1 MKKLLSLLLA
11 GLLLVGCGGNST
23 PSEDAV
29 GNEEAKKIKVAATL
43 DPHSKILEFAKP
55 ILAEKYNID
64 MEIIVL
70 DNYYIFNKSLDSK
83 EIDANFFQHLPFFND
98 EVEANNYNIVNV
110 GGIHIEPFGFY
121 SKTISSVDELKDGD
135 KIVISNSVSDHGR
148 ILSIL
153 AKEGIITLR
162 EGVDAI
168 SATVED
174 IVDNPKHLKFPEVNP
189 ELLTLSYENEEGA
202 LVAINGNYA
211 IQAGLNPTKDAIILE
226 QADETNPYVNIVASH
241 VDNENSDEIKALVE
255 VLKSDEVKEFISSTY
270 ADGSV
275 IPAE

>member
-23 PSEDAV
+23 PSEDAS
-29 GNEEAKKIKVAATL
+29 GSEEVKKIKVAATL
-43 DPHSKILEFAKP
+43 DPHAKILEFAKP
-55 ILAEKYNID
+55 ILAKDYNID

-83 EIDANFFQHLPFFND
+83 EIDANYFQHLPFFND

-121 SKTISSVDELKDGD
+121 SKTISAVDELKDGD

-153 AKEGIITLR
+153 DKEGIITLKDD
-162 EGVDAI
+162 VDAI

-174 IVDNPKHLKFPEVNP
+174 IVENPKNLEFIEVNP

-211 IQAGLNPTKDAIILE
+211 IQGGLNPTKDAIILE
-226 QADETNPYVNIVASH
+226 QADETNPYVNIVASRA
-241 VDNENSDEIKALVE
+241 DNADSEEIKALVE
-255 VLKSDEVKEFISSTY
+255 VLKSDEVKEFISNTY

-275 IPAE
+275 IAAE